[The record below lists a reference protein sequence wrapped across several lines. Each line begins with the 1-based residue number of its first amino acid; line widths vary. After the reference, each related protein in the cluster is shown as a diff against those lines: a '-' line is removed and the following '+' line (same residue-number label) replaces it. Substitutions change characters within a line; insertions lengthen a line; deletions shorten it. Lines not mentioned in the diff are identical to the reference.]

1 MERHP
6 ACGSSKENLISRLL
20 SCCFLLLL
28 LLGSSG
34 CSSLAKYPVQ
44 SELLG
49 EAIDTTVDSEIARY
63 YLDTY
68 LQGKRLK
75 PEYDYQIDHVYTIQG
90 EVLPTRNDL
99 KKISA
104 EFSVDFASLFFLDQL
119 MLQKKNQLAQQK
131 FYDYL
136 TTDKSHLYS
145 TLAHFNSYR
154 VLFVPGWNYV
164 DNGTLTGSDLALP
177 RQLISDLGIENHL
190 IMTPSNGSVK
200 ASADVLS
207 EAILKYSQY
216 DKKLIIV
223 GASAAGPAIHLTLG
237 ELLPHDQLSSVVA
250 WINLGGILQGSPLVD
265 YFELWPQKGL
275 MNMLLWYKGWEHED
289 ILSMSVKTS
298 RERFKRLKLDPDL
311 LIFNYLGLSL
321 SGNLSHL
328 SNSKYP
334 LIKSEGPNDG
344 LTLLPDVIAPNSST
358 LISVNSDHYFGE
370 DPLIDDKTIAVLKTV
385 IHYLES
391 RNTAHR
397 ETYSNYIFNL
407 EKSLLSENSRASKF

>member
-1 MERHP
+1 M
-6 ACGSSKENLISRLL
+6 
-20 SCCFLLLL
+20 
-28 LLGSSG
+28 
-34 CSSLAKYPVQ
+34 Q

-49 EAIDTTVDSEIARY
+49 EAIDTTVDSDIARY

-68 LQGKRLK
+68 LQGNRLK
-75 PEYDYQIDHVYTIQG
+75 PEYDLQIDRVYTIQG
-90 EVLPTRNDL
+90 SVLPTRDDL

-104 EFSVDFASLFFLDQL
+104 EFSIDFASLFFLDQL
-119 MLQKKNQLAQQK
+119 MLQQKNQLAQQK
-131 FYDYL
+131 FYEYL

-145 TLAHFNSYR
+145 TLAHFNSYS

-164 DNGTLTGSDLALP
+164 DNGYLTGSDLALP
-177 RQLISDLGIENHL
+177 RKLISDLGIENHL
-190 IMTPSNGSVK
+190 ILTPSNGSVK
-200 ASADVLS
+200 ASAEVLS
-207 EAILKYSQY
+207 KAILKYSRY
-216 DKKLIIV
+216 DKKLIII
-223 GASAAGPAIHLTLG
+223 GPSAAGPAIHLTLG
-237 ELLPHDQLSSVVA
+237 EMLSHEQLSSVVA

-265 YFELWPQKGL
+265 YFEQWPQKGL

-298 RERFKRLKLDPDL
+298 RERFKRLRLDPDL
-311 LIFNYLGLSL
+311 LIFNYLALSL

-344 LTLLPDVIAPNSST
+344 LTLLTDVIAPNSST

-385 IHYLES
+385 IHYLEN
-391 RNTAHR
+391 RKPVQQEA
-397 ETYSNYIFNL
+397 YSSHISNL
-407 EKSLLSENSRASKF
+407 EKSLLSEKNQASNF